1 MGFCDYQSESTFH
14 RDRPEDVFYVAP
26 TKLALHFHGVC
37 VNVSVNV
44 LLGMG
49 LAAALANV
57 PRWSGGWGRGRV
69 FAVRKAT
76 PRHVPSSFLSAHSQ
90 CIEERGAR
98 SGVQKPTP
106 PQTQRGE
113 LSRAPHV

>member
-57 PRWSGGWGRGRV
+57 PRWSGGEG
-69 FAVRKAT
+69 
-76 PRHVPSSFLSAHSQ
+76 
-90 CIEERGAR
+90 ERGFFWLGPAPILQNPPLFLGTRLKQKVCKGAR
-98 SGVQKPTP
+98 QQS
-106 PQTQRGE
+106 TQ
-113 LSRAPHV
+113 PHH

>member
-49 LAAALANV
+49 LAAALAHV
-57 PRWSGGWGRGRV
+57 PRWSGG
-69 FAVRKAT
+69 
-76 PRHVPSSFLSAHSQ
+76 
-90 CIEERGAR
+90 R
-98 SGVQKPTP
+98 S
-106 PQTQRGE
+106 QRGFVE
-113 LSRAPHV
+113 IARATILQIRTFFESALIRSME

>member
-57 PRWSGGWGRGRV
+57 PRWSGGGSHRGCFGGRQPTNLRNMQV
-69 FAVRKAT
+69 FVSTNLK
-76 PRHVPSSFLSAHSQ
+76 SM
-90 CIEERGAR
+90 EERWGCR
-98 SGVQKPTP
+98 
-106 PQTQRGE
+106 E
-113 LSRAPHV
+113 D

>member
-57 PRWSGGWGRGRV
+57 PRWSGGGRASGLFVMGQGTPTNKPDGFLNQHFTLIEGNVVGRL
-69 FAVRKAT
+69 VRKLT
-76 PRHVPSSFLSAHSQ
+76 
-90 CIEERGAR
+90 
-98 SGVQKPTP
+98 
-106 PQTQRGE
+106 
-113 LSRAPHV
+113 

>member
-57 PRWSGGWGRGRV
+57 PRWSGGGGEPGV
-69 FAVRKAT
+69 CGVRSAT
-76 PRHVPSSFLSAHSQ
+76 KP
-90 CIEERGAR
+90 
-98 SGVQKPTP
+98 QKPTVFFYKTLKSIERKGRREERQKQHP
-106 PQTQRGE
+106 RPQHNKER
-113 LSRAPHV
+113 